1 MTLKIKDFCTYEQQL
16 DILRRRGLIIHDEAI
31 ALRRLREKNYYRL
44 SAYSLTLRS
53 YNPCSGEDHFHA
65 GASFD
70 DIVELYDF
78 DEQFRS
84 VVLSACTIVETNL
97 KAYVAYYHS
106 QKYGSTGYLNN
117 KNFEVPWNHAKLL
130 NALSKSLHLRKDE
143 PFVLHHH
150 NDLNDIYPVWVIVEV
165 LSFDQISMMYK
176 NLLPTDRA
184 AIARE
189 FYGIPSRKYIENW
202 THCAVVARNIAA
214 HGARFYH
221 RPRINPPAKLPKSIN
236 DYGTKPFGFI
246 YAIYHLLPTSSRT
259 QFVTNIQECFDSH
272 PLAKPSELG
281 FPLHWKEILI
291 QN

>member
-1 MTLKIKDFCTYEQQL
+1 M
-16 DILRRRGLIIHDEAI
+16 
-31 ALRRLREKNYYRL
+31 
-44 SAYSLTLRS
+44 
-53 YNPCSGEDHFHA
+53 
-65 GASFD
+65 
-70 DIVELYDF
+70 
-78 DEQFRS
+78 
-84 VVLSACTIVETNL
+84 
-97 KAYVAYYHS
+97 
-106 QKYGSTGYLNN
+106 
-117 KNFEVPWNHAKLL
+117 L

-176 NLLPTDRA
+176 NLLSTDRA

-259 QFVTNIQECFDSH
+259 RFVTNIQECFDSH